1 MKKRF
6 GIHRYSRIIILLLF
20 AALLALIRPNS
31 FPTMNNLSNVLWAI
45 SVVGILVS
53 GSIFVMLLGGIDLSV
68 GSLMGLSACVT
79 VLIIRHFD
87 YSVAGTVL
95 GIITAICVGIGAG
108 AVHGF
113 FVTVFRVPAF
123 LVTFATQSIFLGI
136 SMVITNNRII
146 SCLNPHLFTAI
157 GLGRIGFFTF
167 PIYFMTLIALV
178 GYFVLN
184 KTVFGRYVYA
194 VGGNPEA
201 ARISGVSV
209 KGITVLSYMISG
221 FTAAVGG
228 VVLASM
234 TQQGMASTGAGYE
247 TEVITAAVIGGV
259 SLAGGA
265 GSTQGA
271 VIGAMLVGLLN
282 NGMNLMNVPS
292 TNQGL
297 VKGLVIISAVA
308 LEIMQN
314 KERTK

>member
-1 MKKRF
+1 M
-6 GIHRYSRIIILLLF
+6 LF
-20 AALLALIRPNS
+20 RS
-31 FPTMNNLSNVLWAI
+31 
-45 SVVGILVS
+45 
-53 GSIFVMLLGGIDLSV
+53 
-68 GSLMGLSACVT
+68 
-79 VLIIRHFD
+79 
-87 YSVAGTVL
+87 
-95 GIITAICVGIGAG
+95 
-108 AVHGF
+108 
-113 FVTVFRVPAF
+113 
-123 LVTFATQSIFLGI
+123 
-136 SMVITNNRII
+136 
-146 SCLNPHLFTAI
+146 
-157 GLGRIGFFTF
+157 
-167 PIYFMTLIALV
+167 
-178 GYFVLN
+178 
-184 KTVFGRYVYA
+184 
-194 VGGNPEA
+194 
-201 ARISGVSV
+201 
-209 KGITVLSYMISG
+209 ISG